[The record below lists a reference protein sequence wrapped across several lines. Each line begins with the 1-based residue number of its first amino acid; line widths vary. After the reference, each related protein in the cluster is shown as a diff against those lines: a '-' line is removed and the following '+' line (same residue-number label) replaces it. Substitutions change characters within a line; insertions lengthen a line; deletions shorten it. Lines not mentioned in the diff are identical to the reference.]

1 LVTKVASVIYSHEE
15 VGKGFEGTT
24 QILVGDLL
32 IPLIVSAIPLLGCKV
47 GYEDEEGPTLEH

>member
-1 LVTKVASVIYSHEE
+1 VIYSHEE